1 MERASADGSVQTGA
15 LEGLEHIRYLPPS
28 WKKTPPVGF
37 CAAVTLRNSGPAD
50 LPAAACPVGMKQPAV
65 IARAAVDYTGEQARF
80 AADWNAAPEPVA
92 AAGSANLAGAQVDMH
107 SKPGAE
113 VRIAKASASV
123 AWPKAITANVRVEG
137 VEASGATMD
146 RISLHASA
154 PAPCTTGPTDVAGDL
169 GKTRY
174 SFGGNDVQLDSATFA
189 FARPD
194 SSKISATVHSGR
206 LSVGGSVAAS
216 IPASEFRFEGTT
228 SREAIPQTLT
238 AQASF
243 TTATVGLLAPIRLAA
258 NLWSGD
264 WQLPEQSLTVMQQ
277 ITSRVPPAIVLE
289 LQASGGIASV
299 ASPLAANARAQLR
312 IPQLVPDLGPT
323 DIELNDLRVEGAWD
337 AATGLAPA
345 NISTGWNIVKLPAF
359 PSGFQFNEVS
369 SLELTTRGRMVEAPT
384 FAVPQLQMPAIPAE
398 TRFRLRGTPQSIAVS
413 LDGGEQITLDNI
425 VTANLR
431 ASLPNLTLASVD
443 LDTSAEVKRAH
454 AAFPFSG
461 HTHLTDTAIDTV
473 LAQPLGAQVS
483 MGPQA
488 IRFALNRPLDT
499 GKLLD
504 EVGFSLNGIQPQATL
519 ADLQANVSFAGRKLA
534 GLDVA
539 GTLAAGPLAT
549 VNNLTV
555 TGQAP
560 ATFHVAAPELPKVA
574 VSASAPGIAI
584 DLDGGKLRASAAANV
599 SLKFTLADTPPSP
612 LFTALGD
619 AAAGLSAHV
628 RKATQVFGGAGGL
641 SAGSLSAGG
650 FSAFPLDWDV
660 EVTGGSP
667 TVSFTP
673 GNIAIS
679 AKTLLRRIDIGPEAV
694 DGSVDFHAGARLA
707 EGHLLLDV
715 NAPADIGAFGRR
727 WQLNT
732 PIFVALRKDLLPGTG
747 DELFDSA
754 FYGRI
759 GGPAQPGADPFRL
772 AIGYGDALQF
782 NTAYQQPFTSG
793 TVGGL
798 AQAAIRWQN
807 SAASIDSFAT
817 FTFRG
822 LEAGVLAFPNAYLED
837 RLDGDIRFGTR
848 GFLADRLLVPQ
859 LLADASRV
867 RQLDLIDLSAQ
878 VRSAADGAHLPGIF
892 QTSSGI
898 SLKPAGQLVQL
909 LTNGLDL
916 RLTTPAFEY
925 QTMALDFRVQQGRV
939 QTEPVLLSLT
949 GVPVFTFAG
958 ATLDSNVR
966 ILWGRHGQE
975 PAPLFRDLIYTL
987 QRAIEP

>member
-1 MERASADGSVQTGA
+1 
-15 LEGLEHIRYLPPS
+15 
-28 WKKTPPVGF
+28 
-37 CAAVTLRNSGPAD
+37 
-50 LPAAACPVGMKQPAV
+50 
-65 IARAAVDYTGEQARF
+65 
-80 AADWNAAPEPVA
+80 
-92 AAGSANLAGAQVDMH
+92 
-107 SKPGAE
+107 
-113 VRIAKASASV
+113 
-123 AWPKAITANVRVEG
+123 
-137 VEASGATMD
+137 
-146 RISLHASA
+146 
-154 PAPCTTGPTDVAGDL
+154 VAGDL
-169 GKTRY
+169 GKIRY
-174 SFGGNDVQLDSATFA
+174 AFGGNDVQLDSATFA

-194 SSKISATVHSGR
+194 SSRISATVHSGR
-206 LSVGGSVAAS
+206 LSVGGPVAAS

-243 TTATVGLLAPIRLAA
+243 TTAAVGLLAPIRLTA

-277 ITSRVPPAIVLE
+277 ITSRIPPAIVLA

-359 PSGFQFNEVS
+359 PSGFQLNEVS
-369 SLELTTRGRMVEAPT
+369 ALEFSTRGTMLEAPT
-384 FAVPQLQMPAIPAE
+384 FAVPQFQIPAIPTE

-425 VTANLR
+425 VTSNLK

-461 HTHLTDTAIDTV
+461 HTHLTDANIDTV

-483 MGPQA
+483 MGPEA
-488 IRFALNRPLDT
+488 IHFALNRPLDT

-504 EVGFSLNGIQPQATL
+504 EVGFSLDGIQPQATL
-519 ADLQANVSFAGRKLA
+519 AGLQANVSFAGKKLA

-549 VNNLTV
+549 VNNLAV
-555 TGQAP
+555 AGQAP

-574 VSASAPGIAI
+574 VSASAPGVAI
-584 DLDGGKLRASAAANV
+584 NLDGGKLRASAAANV
-599 SLKFTLADTPPSP
+599 SLKFTLADAPASP
-612 LFTALGD
+612 LFAALGD
-619 AAAGLSAHV
+619 AATGLSAHV
-628 RKATQVFGGAGGL
+628 QKATQVFGAAGGL
-641 SAGSLSAGG
+641 SAGSLPAGG
-650 FSAFPLDWDV
+650 FSAFPLDWDL

-673 GNIAIS
+673 GNIGID
-679 AKTLLRRIDIGPEAV
+679 AKTLLRRIDIGQEAI
-694 DGSVDFHAGARLA
+694 DGSVDLHAGARLA

-715 NAPADIGAFGRR
+715 NAPADIGALGRR

-747 DELFDSA
+747 AELFDSS

-772 AIGYGDALQF
+772 AIGYGDALQV
-782 NTAYQQPFTSG
+782 NSAYQQPFTSG

-798 AQAAIRWQN
+798 AQAAIRWQT

-837 RLDGDIRFGTR
+837 RLDGDIRFSTR

-892 QTSSGI
+892 QTASGI
-898 SLKPAGQLVQL
+898 SLRPADPLVQL
-909 LTNGLDL
+909 LTNGLNL
-916 RLTTPAFEY
+916 RLTLPALQY

-949 GVPVFTFAG
+949 GVQAFSFAG
-958 ATLDSNVR
+958 STLDSNVR

-975 PAPLFRDLIYTL
+975 PAPLFRDLIYTF